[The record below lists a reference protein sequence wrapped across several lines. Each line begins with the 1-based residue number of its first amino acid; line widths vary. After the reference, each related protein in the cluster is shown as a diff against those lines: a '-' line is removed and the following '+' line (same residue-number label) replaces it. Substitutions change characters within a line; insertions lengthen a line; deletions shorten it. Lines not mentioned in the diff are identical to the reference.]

1 MSLESI
7 ETPQGHIPTAVRAV
21 RDAADRAGS
30 RVRETI
36 ADVFDRA
43 HDLIQ
48 EADGWV
54 GDVREFVRTHPLQ
67 AIAATIGIGFILGK
81 LARKGA
87 SPPDHDR

>member
-7 ETPQGHIPTAVRAV
+7 ETAQGHIPTAVRTV
-21 RDAADRAGS
+21 RDVAERAGS
-30 RVRETI
+30 HVRESI

-48 EADGWV
+48 DADGWV

-81 LARKGA
+81 LIR
-87 SPPDHDR
+87 R

>member
-7 ETPQGHIPTAVRAV
+7 ETPQGHIPTAVRTL
-21 RDAADRAGS
+21 RDAAERTGCH
-30 RVRETI
+30 VRESI

-48 EADGWV
+48 DADGWV

-81 LARKGA
+81 LIR
-87 SPPDHDR
+87 R